1 MIWLGWRQQRTETLI
16 AAAILAAIALLLL
29 PSGLDMASTFHRNGL
44 SACLGVQT
52 ESCQEATHS
61 FTSQFDSISSL
72 AGWLTL
78 VPGLVGVLLAAPFL
92 LDLETGTYRL
102 AWTQSITRRRWLAG
116 KLGLAVAAALLAAL
130 VFTLFVTW
138 WRAPLVRIDGRLDGV
153 AYDSEGTVVFGY
165 VLFALGLA
173 TAVGA
178 IWRRAVPA
186 LVVAFAGYF
195 ASRLFVDIWLRQR
208 LIAPKSV
215 TWSIRHS
222 RAALDHA
229 WVLTE
234 YPSDRLG
241 NHVPVHLFANDPCA
255 KFAAPSKVA
264 AQRCLTQHGQGFMH
278 IVYEPASRFWALQ
291 GIETALFGG
300 VALLLLTFS
309 AWWVHQRAA

>member
-16 AAAILAAIALLLL
+16 AGGILVAIVLLLL
-29 PSGLDMASTFHRNGL
+29 PTGLDMASTFHRNGL
-44 SACLGVQT
+44 AACLGVQT
-52 ESCQEATHS
+52 NACQEATHE
-61 FTSQFDSISSL
+61 FTARFESTSSL
-72 AGWLTL
+72 VGWLTL
-78 VPGLVGVLLAAPFL
+78 VPGLIGVLLAAPFL

-116 KLGLAVAAALLAAL
+116 KLGLAIAAALLAAL
-130 VFTLFVTW
+130 AFTLILTW
-138 WRAPLVRIDGRLDGV
+138 WRAPLVRIDGRLDSV

-173 TAVGA
+173 AAVGA
-178 IWRRAVPA
+178 VWRRAVPA
-186 LVVAFAGYF
+186 LMVAFVGYF

-208 LIAPKSV
+208 LITPKSV
-215 TWSIRHS
+215 TWSVQHGQ
-222 RAALDHA
+222 AALSRA
-229 WVLTE
+229 WVLTQ

-241 NHVPVHLFANDPCA
+241 HHVAVSRFAFDPCA

-264 AQRCLTQHGQGFMH
+264 AQACLAKHGEGFMH
-278 IVYEPASRFWALQ
+278 AVFQPASRFWALQ

-300 VALLLLTFS
+300 IGLVLIALS